1 MPVDPWD
8 PADQKLKTRLPGTQ
22 SLADGPIAIKKT
34 RGHEI
39 PDDAHE
45 GFMSVSDLLKGK
57 GKGKGKKRARSPTPV
72 QSEDEDEDDDDDEA
86 EQEMLFGVPVFDPAA
101 KGRAK
106 GMAMK
111 AKAVAKKKAKAEPPI
126 TKTKTASKAK
136 GKVAETKQTKATKG
150 KSTDLDDLPR
160 RSIDFLTTSGPTRRR
175 MTTPPMTPP
184 SSSRSPS
191 PEVRRRGKG
200 TTKFSA
206 YPPSPISDESLA
218 KITKPN
224 DQNSLSPNT
233 AALVGFSQLDTIDLS
248 WDDEGEFDE
257 PMNPIAGPSR
267 VAKPPLVHSR
277 SAAMMPPP
285 PVPLGRPSVSPVA
298 TKAAGPFDIRPGAR
312 RGPDKAAAN
321 HQISPMPQVLSS
333 SVSPMGMPQRPGRIV
348 DDSSP
353 LVPQR
358 VRRRRDPGR
367 PRANRKEVNELVSPV
382 PPVNEIVLMIKLDLD
397 VGVSGSEQS
406 ADESSGEESESDRR
420 FANNFQPTQAP
431 AGYDQRAVYAAG
443 LSTQAAPKSGLNFRS
458 AQVVNARKEA
468 FFAKAR
474 KPVLL
479 TDSEGDGSGD
489 ENEYQLGSFVVDD
502 ESGFDSK
509 LTWKSEYVLESSADT
524 YSPDP

>member
-1 MPVDPWD
+1 MSEGREDLNWDSAQQTHREIQEEILHSRNLELFEDVEPLLIRGQFPKCVEQEMPVDPWD

-22 SLADGPIAIKKT
+22 SLADGPKAIKKS

-45 GFMSVSDLLKGK
+45 GFMSVSDLLKSK

-72 QSEDEDEDDDDDEA
+72 QSEDEDEDEDDEA

-126 TKTKTASKAK
+126 TKSKTASKSN
-136 GKVAETKQTKATKG
+136 GKLAEPKQTKAAKG

-191 PEVRRRGKG
+191 PEVRARGKG
-200 TTKFSA
+200 KTKFSA

-218 KITKPN
+218 KITKSN

-233 AALVGFSQLDTIDLS
+233 AALVGFSQIDAIDLS
-248 WDDEGEFDE
+248 WDDQGEFDE
-257 PMNPIAGPSR
+257 PMEPVAGPSR
-267 VAKPPLVHSR
+267 LAKPPLVHTK

-285 PVPLGRPSVSPVA
+285 PVPLERPSVSPVT
-298 TKAAGPFDIRPGAR
+298 TKKAGPFDIRPGAR
-312 RGPDKAAAN
+312 RGPTKPAAN
-321 HQISPMPQVLSS
+321 HQISPIPQALSS
-333 SVSPMGMPQRPGRIV
+333 SVSPMDMPRRPGRVV

-353 LVPQR
+353 LVSQR

-367 PRANRKEVNELVSPV
+367 PRANRKEDNELVSPV
-382 PPVNEIVLMIKLDLD
+382 
-397 VGVSGSEQS
+397 
-406 ADESSGEESESDRR
+406 
-420 FANNFQPTQAP
+420 
-431 AGYDQRAVYAAG
+431 
-443 LSTQAAPKSGLNFRS
+443 
-458 AQVVNARKEA
+458 
-468 FFAKAR
+468 
-474 KPVLL
+474 
-479 TDSEGDGSGD
+479 
-489 ENEYQLGSFVVDD
+489 
-502 ESGFDSK
+502 
-509 LTWKSEYVLESSADT
+509 
-524 YSPDP
+524 